1 MNPKELHF
9 DKQGREKLLE
19 GITKMSKTVKSTL
32 GPLGNTVMMESMN
45 HTRGMIIT
53 KDGVTVAKEIEFEDP
68 VENLAVKMMK
78 EASDRTAT
86 SAGDGT
92 TTAIVLTE
100 AIIKEGMRLIDREPN
115 INTSQLARDISK
127 ISENVIKSLDKSSKK
142 VSGDTLRDVATIS
155 TNNDKDL
162 GKMIADAYGDLGK
175 DGKLTVENSK
185 TEDTYI
191 DITKGIKID
200 RGYSSKL
207 FINNQR
213 NDECILDDV
222 HILMT
227 DMEITNILQI
237 EGVLKPII
245 NQNKKLLIIGNCT
258 SNVTNTLAANVMQ
271 NNLKLCNIIPPS
283 FGYKT
288 NELMSDIALAVGA
301 KYFSES
307 QGDNIGMLSMD
318 DLGHAD
324 KIVVGKNETIII
336 KESERTEDIQ
346 TRIEE
351 LKVQRDNNTNK
362 NEKDFIDERI
372 SLLTGKVGVIY
383 VGANSDIEQKE
394 KYDRVEDAV
403 CAVRSAIEEGILPGG
418 GIALLRCAEDLG
430 DGHASDV
437 LYGALIAPIQQ
448 ILANAGEDVKEIRDK
463 VCSCAN
469 VPKNYGYDV
478 KNKVYGD
485 MYEMGVIDPAK
496 VTKNALKNAVS
507 VATTILSTN
516 AIVTMKRK

>member
-127 ISENVIKSLDKSSKK
+127 ISEDVIKSLDKSSKK

-258 SNVTNTLAANVMQ
+258 SNVTNTLAANVVQ

-448 ILANAGEDVKEIRDK
+448 ILTNAGEDVKEIRDK
-463 VCSCAN
+463 VCSCAD

>member
-115 INTSQLARDISK
+115 INTSQLARDISR
-127 ISENVIKSLDKSSKK
+127 ISEDVIKSLDKSSKK
-142 VSGDTLRDVATIS
+142 VSGNTLRDVATIS

-162 GKMIADAYGDLGK
+162 GKMIADAYSDLGK

-191 DITKGIKID
+191 DITRGIKID

-245 NQNKKLLIIGNCT
+245 NQNKKLL
-258 SNVTNTLAANVMQ
+258 
-271 NNLKLCNIIPPS
+271 
-283 FGYKT
+283 
-288 NELMSDIALAVGA
+288 
-301 KYFSES
+301 
-307 QGDNIGMLSMD
+307 
-318 DLGHAD
+318 
-324 KIVVGKNETIII
+324 
-336 KESERTEDIQ
+336 
-346 TRIEE
+346 
-351 LKVQRDNNTNK
+351 
-362 NEKDFIDERI
+362 
-372 SLLTGKVGVIY
+372 
-383 VGANSDIEQKE
+383 
-394 KYDRVEDAV
+394 
-403 CAVRSAIEEGILPGG
+403 
-418 GIALLRCAEDLG
+418 
-430 DGHASDV
+430 
-437 LYGALIAPIQQ
+437 
-448 ILANAGEDVKEIRDK
+448 
-463 VCSCAN
+463 
-469 VPKNYGYDV
+469 
-478 KNKVYGD
+478 
-485 MYEMGVIDPAK
+485 
-496 VTKNALKNAVS
+496 
-507 VATTILSTN
+507 
-516 AIVTMKRK
+516 

>member
-53 KDGVTVAKEIEFEDP
+53 KDGVTVAKEIEFENP

-127 ISENVIKSLDKSSKK
+127 ISEDVIKSLDKSSKK

-245 NQNKKLLIIGNCT
+245 NQNKKLLIIGNCA

-437 LYGALIAPIQQ
+437 LYGALIAPIEQ
-448 ILANAGEDVKEIRDK
+448 ILTNAGEDVKEIRDK
-463 VCSCAN
+463 VCSCAD

>member
-1 MNPKELHF
+1 MSPRELHF
-9 DKQGREKLLE
+9 DKEGREKLLE

-32 GPLGNTVMMESMN
+32 GPLGNTVMMESLN

-53 KDGVTVAKEIEFEDP
+53 KDGVTVAKEIEFEHP

-100 AIIKEGMRLIDREPN
+100 AIIKEGMRLIGREAN
-115 INTSQLARDISK
+115 INTSQLARDIVK
-127 ISENVIKSLDKSSKK
+127 VSEGVIKSLDKSSKK
-142 VSGDTLRDVATIS
+142 VSGSTLRDVATIS

-162 GKMIADAYGDLGK
+162 GKMIADAYKDLGK

-185 TEDTYI
+185 TEDTYC

-237 EGVLKPII
+237 ESVLKPII
-245 NQNKKLLIIGNCT
+245 NQNKKLLVIGNC
-258 SNVTNTLAANVMQ
+258 SQNVTNTLAANVVQ

-288 NELMSDIALAVGA
+288 NELMSDIALATGA
-301 KYFSES
+301 TYFSES
-307 QGDNIGMLSMD
+307 QGDNIGMLTMD

-336 KESERTEDIQ
+336 KENESTDDIQ
-346 TRIEE
+346 DRIEE
-351 LKVQRDNNTNK
+351 LKIQKKNNSNK
-362 NEKDFIDERI
+362 NERDFIDERI

-418 GIALLRCAEDLG
+418 GISLLRCAEDLG

-437 LYGALIAPIQQ
+437 LYGALIAPIEQ
-448 ILANAGEDVKEIRDK
+448 ILTNAGEDVKEVRDK
-463 VCSCAN
+463 VCSCAG
-469 VPKNYGYDV
+469 VPKNFGYDV

-485 MYEMGVIDPAK
+485 MYKMGIIDPAK

>member
-127 ISENVIKSLDKSSKK
+127 ISEDVIKSLDKSSKK

-245 NQNKKLLIIGNCT
+245 NQNKKLLIIGNCA

-288 NELMSDIALAVGA
+288 NELMGDIALAVGA

-437 LYGALIAPIQQ
+437 LYGALIAPIEQ
-448 ILANAGEDVKEIRDK
+448 ILTNAGEDVKEIRDK
-463 VCSCAN
+463 VCSCAD

>member
-127 ISENVIKSLDKSSKK
+127 ISEDVIKSLDKSSKK

-245 NQNKKLLIIGNCT
+245 NQNKKLLIIGNCA

-307 QGDNIGMLSMD
+307 QGDNIGMLSME

-351 LKVQRDNNTNK
+351 LKVQKDNNTNK

-437 LYGALIAPIQQ
+437 LYGALIAPIEQ
-448 ILANAGEDVKEIRDK
+448 ILTNAGEDVKEIRDK
-463 VCSCAN
+463 VCSCAD

>member
-1 MNPKELHF
+1 MNPRELHF
-9 DKQGREKLLE
+9 DKEGRKKLLE

-32 GPLGNTVMMESMN
+32 GPLGNTVMMESLN

-53 KDGVTVAKEIEFEDP
+53 KDGVTVAKEIEFEHP

-100 AIIKEGMRLIDREPN
+100 AIIKEGMRLIDREVN
-115 INTSQLARDISK
+115 INTSQLARDIVK
-127 ISENVIKSLDKSSKK
+127 VSEDVIKSLDKSSKK
-142 VSGDTLRDVATIS
+142 VSGSTLRDVATIS

-162 GKMIADAYGDLGK
+162 GKMIADAYKDLGK

-185 TEDTYI
+185 TEDTYC

-237 EGVLKPII
+237 ESVLKPII
-245 NQNKKLLIIGNCT
+245 NQNKKLLVIGNC
-258 SNVTNTLAANVMQ
+258 SQNVTNTLAANVVQ

-288 NELMSDIALAVGA
+288 NELMSDIALATGA
-301 KYFSES
+301 TYFSES
-307 QGDNIGMLSMD
+307 QGDNIGMLTMD

-336 KESERTEDIQ
+336 KENDNTEDIQ
-346 TRIEE
+346 ERIEE
-351 LKVQRDNNTNK
+351 LKIQKKNNTNK
-362 NEKDFIDERI
+362 NERDFIDERI

-418 GIALLRCAEDLG
+418 GISLLRCAEDLG

-437 LYGALIAPIQQ
+437 LYGALIAPIEQ
-448 ILANAGEDVKEIRDK
+448 ILTNAGEDVKEVRDK
-463 VCSCAN
+463 VCSCAD
-469 VPKNYGYDV
+469 VPKNFGYDV
-478 KNKVYGD
+478 KNRVYGD
-485 MYEMGVIDPAK
+485 MYKMGIIDPAK

>member
-127 ISENVIKSLDKSSKK
+127 ISEDVIKSLDKSSKK

-245 NQNKKLLIIGNCT
+245 NQNKKLLIIGNCA

-288 NELMSDIALAVGA
+288 NELMGDIALAVGA

-307 QGDNIGMLSMD
+307 QGDNIGMLSME

-351 LKVQRDNNTNK
+351 LKVQKDNNTNK

-437 LYGALIAPIQQ
+437 LYGALIAPIEQ
-448 ILANAGEDVKEIRDK
+448 ILTNAGEDVKEIRDK
-463 VCSCAN
+463 VCSCAD

>member
-115 INTSQLARDISK
+115 INTSQLARDISR
-127 ISENVIKSLDKSSKK
+127 ISEDVIKSLDKSSKK

-245 NQNKKLLIIGNCT
+245 NQNKKLLIIGNCA

-288 NELMSDIALAVGA
+288 NELMGDIALAVGA

-307 QGDNIGMLSMD
+307 QGDNIGMLSME

-437 LYGALIAPIQQ
+437 LYGALIAPIEQ
-448 ILANAGEDVKEIRDK
+448 ILTNAGEDVKEIRDK
-463 VCSCAN
+463 VCSCAD

>member
-1 MNPKELHF
+1 MNPRELHF
-9 DKQGREKLLE
+9 DKEGREKLLE

-32 GPLGNTVMMESMN
+32 GPLGNTVMMESLN

-53 KDGVTVAKEIEFEDP
+53 KDGVTVAKEIEFEHP

-100 AIIKEGMRLIDREPN
+100 AIIKEGMRLIDREVN
-115 INTSQLARDISK
+115 INTSQLARDIVK
-127 ISENVIKSLDKSSKK
+127 VSEDVIKSLDKSSKK
-142 VSGDTLRDVATIS
+142 VSGSTLRDVATIS

-162 GKMIADAYGDLGK
+162 GKMIADAYKDLGK

-185 TEDTYI
+185 TEDTYC

-237 EGVLKPII
+237 ESVLKPII
-245 NQNKKLLIIGNCT
+245 NQNKKLLVIGNC
-258 SNVTNTLAANVMQ
+258 SQNVTNTLAANVVQ

-288 NELMSDIALAVGA
+288 NELMSDIALATGA
-301 KYFSES
+301 TYFSES
-307 QGDNIGMLSMD
+307 QGDNIGMLTMD

-336 KESERTEDIQ
+336 KENDNTEDIQ
-346 TRIEE
+346 ERIEE
-351 LKVQRDNNTNK
+351 LKIQKKNNSNK
-362 NEKDFIDERI
+362 NERDFIDERI

-418 GIALLRCAEDLG
+418 GISLLRCAEDLG

-437 LYGALIAPIQQ
+437 LYGALIAPIEQ
-448 ILANAGEDVKEIRDK
+448 ILINAGEDVKEVRDK
-463 VCSCAN
+463 VCSCAD
-469 VPKNYGYDV
+469 VPKNFGYDV
-478 KNKVYGD
+478 KNRVYGD
-485 MYEMGVIDPAK
+485 MYKMGIIDPAK

>member
-245 NQNKKLLIIGNCT
+245 NQNKKLLIIGNCA

-288 NELMSDIALAVGA
+288 NELMGDIALAVGA

-437 LYGALIAPIQQ
+437 LYGALIAPIEQ
-448 ILANAGEDVKEIRDK
+448 ILTNAGEDVKEIRDK
-463 VCSCAN
+463 VCSCAD

>member
-1 MNPKELHF
+1 MNPRELHF
-9 DKQGREKLLE
+9 DKEGREKLLE

-53 KDGVTVAKEIEFEDP
+53 KDGVTVAKEIEFEDA

-115 INTSQLARDISK
+115 INTSQLARDIVK
-127 ISENVIKSLDKSSKK
+127 VSEGIIKSLDKSSKK
-142 VSGDTLRDVATIS
+142 VSGNTLRDVATIS

-162 GKMIADAYGDLGK
+162 GKMIADAYKDLGK

-185 TEDTYI
+185 TEDTYC

-207 FINNQR
+207 FINNHR

-222 HILMT
+222 YILMT

-237 EGVLKPII
+237 ENVLKPII
-245 NQNKKLLIIGNCT
+245 NENKKLLVIGNCS
-258 SNVTNTLAANVMQ
+258 SNVTNTLAANVVQ
-271 NNLKLCNIIPPS
+271 NSLKLCNIMPPS

-288 NELMSDIALAVGA
+288 NELMGDIALATGA

-307 QGDNIGMLSMD
+307 QGDNIGMLTLQ

-336 KESERTEDIQ
+336 KEGERTEDIQ
-346 TRIEE
+346 DRIKE
-351 LKVQRDNNTNK
+351 LKIQKENNSNK
-362 NEKDFIDERI
+362 NERDFIDERI
-372 SLLTGKVGVIY
+372 SLLTGMVGVIY

-418 GIALLRCAEDLG
+418 GIALLRCAEDLS

-437 LYGALIAPIQQ
+437 LYGALIAPIEQ
-448 ILANAGEDVKEIRDK
+448 ILINAGEDVKDIRDK
-463 VCSCAN
+463 VCSCSD
-469 VPKNYGYDV
+469 VPKNFGYDV
-478 KNKVYGD
+478 KNRVYGD
-485 MYEMGVIDPAK
+485 MYKMGIIDPAK